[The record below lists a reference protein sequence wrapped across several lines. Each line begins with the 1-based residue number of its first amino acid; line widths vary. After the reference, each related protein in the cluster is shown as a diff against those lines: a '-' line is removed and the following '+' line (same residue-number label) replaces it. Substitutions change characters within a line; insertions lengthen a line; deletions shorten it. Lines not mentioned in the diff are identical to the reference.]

1 MCHWHCC
8 LSLMFDCCVM
18 WCHNC
23 SATYLL
29 EVILGVM
36 KLSCQVFLCWRR
48 TGIFAGLVYAL
59 GLCPVLSLVK
69 LLISLGMLAGLLHRI
84 VLHEALLVVTTNKE
98 GIGPRA
104 PHSHGFH
111 QQLHLLPMDIS
122 KLPNIW
128 VCHHSMQDH
137 HNHMVD
143 TLNSQLLAMHLAG
156 INALLLHQHKHSHRA
171 HTTTMDSKD
180 NW

>member
-1 MCHWHCC
+1 MLGLYCVIDTAACHWC
-8 LSLMFDCCVM
+8 LIAVWCDVKTVLPHICSKLYWEWWSSVAKSSCAEEGLASLQVWFMHLAFVLF
-18 WCHNC
+18 
-23 SATYLL
+23 SLL
-29 EVILGVM
+29 
-36 KLSCQVFLCWRR
+36 LSCWF
-48 TGIFAGLVYAL
+48 
-59 GLCPVLSLVK
+59 
-69 LLISLGMLAGLLHRI
+69 SLGMLAGLLHRI

-128 VCHHSMQDH
+128 VCHHSMLDR

-143 TLNSQLLAMHLAG
+143 TLNSQL
-156 INALLLHQHKHSHRA
+156 
-171 HTTTMDSKD
+171 
-180 NW
+180 